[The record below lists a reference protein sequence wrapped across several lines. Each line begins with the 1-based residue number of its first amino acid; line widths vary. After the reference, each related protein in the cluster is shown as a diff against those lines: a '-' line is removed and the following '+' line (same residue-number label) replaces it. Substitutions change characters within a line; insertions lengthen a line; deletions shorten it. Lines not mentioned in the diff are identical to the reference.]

1 MPHEFQ
7 KIRCQRCRAANP
19 YGQELCERCG
29 TRLMLVVEPASLR
42 FEEGAT
48 SGDSQRD
55 ALILERMTVLETALT
70 KFAEKLERGFHLML
84 QHAEN
89 LQHEHQIVDSLVT
102 LLTESGAISR
112 GELQELCRARVA
124 REEAKRREHVRRA
137 ELNRAVI
144 AETPA
149 GEREALAAHL
159 DEGLALY
166 GKGDEDGA
174 FRSLER
180 AAALAPSN
188 HALQAF
194 VGEQFFKFDK
204 PALARDYLTRALV
217 ANPDD
222 AGSQLL
228 LGLTLADGGAELGA
242 ARALIAAS
250 LKRGGR
256 SFAGH
261 YALGRLSALA
271 GDWAE
276 AYAGFRR
283 AHAAR
288 ACAESHLLLSLASLK
303 LSRLRLAL
311 RHARAALAL
320 DGNYGAA
327 YYLLGLLHRRAK
339 DHARAREAFSRAA
352 FIDGGGGG
360 VKGGDRKR
368 AARESEQALAHR
380 IFGGARL
387 TGSRLLT
394 GGDERLARLMRDDA
408 LAFAA
413 AAR

>member
-42 FEEGAT
+42 YEAGSAAGG
-48 SGDSQRD
+48 SPHD
-55 ALILERMTVLETALT
+55 ALMMERMTVLETALT

-102 LLTESGAISR
+102 LLIESGVVNR
-112 GELQELCRARVA
+112 GELKELCKTRVV
-124 REEAKRREHVRRA
+124 RDETDRNEQERRTG
-137 ELNRAVI
+137 LSRAVI
-144 AETPA
+144 SETPES
-149 GEREALAAHL
+149 EREALAIHL
-159 DEGLALY
+159 EEGLVLF

-174 FRSLER
+174 FRALER

-194 VGEQFFKFDK
+194 VGQQFFKLGK
-204 PALARDYLTRALV
+204 ASLARSYLTRAV
-217 ANPDD
+217 GANQQD
-222 AGSQLL
+222 AGAQLL
-228 LGLTLADGGAELGA
+228 LGLTLADEGTELDA
-242 ARALIAAS
+242 ARTLINAV
-250 LKRGGR
+250 LKRHR
-256 SFAGH
+256 KSFAGH
-261 YALGRLSALA
+261 YALGRLAALKD
-271 GDWAE
+271 DWAE
-276 AYAGFRR
+276 AYSEFRR

-288 ACAESHLLLSLASLK
+288 ACAESHFLLAFASLK

-320 DGNYGAA
+320 DENYADA
-327 YYLLGLLHRRAK
+327 YFVLGLLHRREK
-339 DHARAREAFSRAA
+339 DHARAREAFAHAA
-352 FIDGGGGG
+352 LVRGESETADGKNR
-360 VKGGDRKR
+360 KG
-368 AARESEQALAHR
+368 AIRESEQALSHR
-380 IFGGARL
+380 VFGAARQK
-387 TGSRLLT
+387 GSGLLT
-394 GGDERLARLMRDDA
+394 SGDERLMLLMREDA

>member
-42 FEEGAT
+42 YEASSV

-55 ALILERMTVLETALT
+55 ALMMERMTVLETAVT
-70 KFAEKLERGFHLML
+70 KFAEKLERGFQLML

-102 LLTESGAISR
+102 LLIDSGVIGK
-112 GELQELCRARVA
+112 GELKELCKTGIARD
-124 REEAKRREHVRRA
+124 ETGRREHERRA
-137 ELNRAVI
+137 GLNRAVI
-144 AETPA
+144 TETPE

-159 DEGLALY
+159 EEGLALF

-188 HALQAF
+188 HALQSF
-194 VGEQFFKFDK
+194 VGQQFFKLGK
-204 PALARDYLTRALV
+204 ASLARSYLTRAV
-217 ANPDD
+217 AAQPHD
-222 AGSQLL
+222 AGAQLL
-228 LGLTLADGGAELGA
+228 LGLTLADEGADIVA
-242 ARALIAAS
+242 ARSLIASA
-250 LKRGGR
+250 LKRGGK

-261 YALGRLSALA
+261 YALGRLAA
-271 GDWAE
+271 IRDDWAE
-276 AYAGFRR
+276 AYPELRR

-288 ACAESHLLLSLASLK
+288 ACAESHFLLALASLK

-320 DGNYGAA
+320 DENYPDA
-327 YYLLGLLHRRAK
+327 YFVLGLIHRREK
-339 DHARAREAFSRAA
+339 DHARAREAFARAA
-352 FIDGGGGG
+352 LVRGESESAGGKNR
-360 VKGGDRKR
+360 KG
-368 AARESEQALAHR
+368 ATRETEQALSHR
-380 IFGGARL
+380 VFGAARQK
-387 TGSRLLT
+387 GSGLLT
-394 GGDERLARLMRDDA
+394 SGDERLSRLMREDA

>member
-42 FEEGAT
+42 YEEGA
-48 SGDSQRD
+48 SGDAQHD
-55 ALILERMTVLETALT
+55 ALMMERMTVLETALT

-89 LQHEHQIVDSLVT
+89 LQREHQIVDSLVT
-102 LLTESGAISR
+102 LLIESGVISR
-112 GELQELCRARVA
+112 GELKDMCRSKVA
-124 REEAKRREHVRRA
+124 RDETGRHEHERRA
-137 ELNRAVI
+137 ELNRVVI
-144 AETPA
+144 AQTPE
-149 GEREALAAHL
+149 GERDALSAQL
-159 DEGLALY
+159 EEGLALY
-166 GKGDEDGA
+166 VKGDDDGA
-174 FRSLER
+174 LRSLER

-194 VGEQFFKFDK
+194 VGGQFFKSGK
-204 PALARDYLTRALV
+204 SELARSYLTRAV
-217 ANPDD
+217 SANPQD

-228 LGLTLADGGAELGA
+228 LGLTLADEGAELESARTLVA
-242 ARALIAAS
+242 AA

-271 GDWAE
+271 DDWAG
-276 AYAGFRR
+276 AYAEFRR
-283 AHAAR
+283 AHSSR
-288 ACAESHLLLSLASLK
+288 ACAESHFLLALASLK

-311 RHARAALAL
+311 RHARSALTL
-320 DGNYGAA
+320 DENYADA
-327 YYLLGLLHRRAK
+327 YYLLGLIHRREK
-339 DHARAREAFSRAA
+339 DHALAREAFARAA
-352 FIDGGGGG
+352 LVGGESAGGENR
-360 VKGGDRKR
+360 KG
-368 AARESEQALAHR
+368 APRESEQALLR
-380 IFGGARL
+380 RVFGAARQK
-387 TGSRLLT
+387 GSGLLT
-394 GGDERLARLMRDDA
+394 GGDERLARLLREDA

>member
-42 FEEGAT
+42 FEASSA
-48 SGDSQRD
+48 SGDAQHD
-55 ALILERMTVLETALT
+55 ALMLERMTVLETALT

-89 LQHEHQIVDSLVT
+89 LQREHQIVDSLVT
-102 LLTESGAISR
+102 LLIESGVISR
-112 GELQELCRARVA
+112 GELKELCRDKVVRDETG
-124 REEAKRREHVRRA
+124 RHDHERRA
-137 ELNRAVI
+137 ELQRAVI
-144 AETPA
+144 TQAPE

-159 DEGLALY
+159 EEGLALF

-174 FRSLER
+174 FRALER

-194 VGEQFFKFDK
+194 VGEQFFKLGK
-204 PALARDYLTRALV
+204 AALARSYLTRAL
-217 ANPDD
+217 AADPHD

-228 LGLTLADGGAELGA
+228 LGLTLADEGSEIDS
-242 ARALIAAS
+242 ARTLVAS
-250 LKRGGR
+250 ALKRRGK

-261 YALGRLSALA
+261 YALGRLAALA
-271 GDWAE
+271 DDWAE
-276 AYAGFRR
+276 AYAEFRR

-288 ACAESHLLLSLASLK
+288 ARAESHFLLALASLK
-303 LSRLRLAL
+303 LSRLRLAT
-311 RHARAALAL
+311 RHARSALAL
-320 DGNYGAA
+320 DENYAEA
-327 YYLLGLLHRRAK
+327 YYLLGLVHRREK
-339 DHARAREAFSRAA
+339 DQARAREAFARAA
-352 FIDGGGGG
+352 LVSGVTESAGGK
-360 VKGGDRKR
+360 KGKSP
-368 AARESEQALAHR
+368 ARESEQALLHMV
-380 IFGGARL
+380 FGAARQK
-387 TGSRLLT
+387 GKGLLT
-394 GGDERLARLMRDDA
+394 SGDERLARLLREDA